1 MYPYAKETMER
12 VMTGTATTF
21 DISKH
26 PSLKVF
32 VTSYGKAPQR
42 IGDMEVGGLIQEE
55 ERTLGTS
62 YDGNGRRVWCPR
74 VRSVVSMKA
83 AVITRNAFRSP
94 GRVEDV
100 PV

>member
-1 MYPYAKETMER
+1 MYPYAQEAMKNIVTSAA
-12 VMTGTATTF
+12 TAF
-21 DISKH
+21 DVSKH
-26 PSLKVF
+26 PSLNIF
-32 VTSYGKAPQR
+32 VTSYGEAPQC
-42 IGDMEVGGLIQEE
+42 IGDVEIGGVIQKK

-83 AVITRNAFRSP
+83 AVVTRNAFRSP